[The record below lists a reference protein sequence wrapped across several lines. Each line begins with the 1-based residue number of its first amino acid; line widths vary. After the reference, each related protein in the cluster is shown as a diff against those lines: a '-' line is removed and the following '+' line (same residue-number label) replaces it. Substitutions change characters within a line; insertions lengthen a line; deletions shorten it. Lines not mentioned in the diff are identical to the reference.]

1 MEENVFFRDQAETF
15 GKKMHRLGKHTSGMS
30 TFHWLT
36 IGSIAASVAL
46 YAAGKKHLALFV
58 GLWPPTFQ
66 ALKSS
71 LQK

>member
-1 MEENVFFRDQAETF
+1 MFFKDQAESF
-15 GKKMHRLGKHTSGMS
+15 GKSMHKLGKHTTGMS

-36 IGSIAASVAL
+36 IGSIAASIAL
-46 YAAGKKHLALFV
+46 FVTGRKQAALFV

-71 LQK
+71 MQK